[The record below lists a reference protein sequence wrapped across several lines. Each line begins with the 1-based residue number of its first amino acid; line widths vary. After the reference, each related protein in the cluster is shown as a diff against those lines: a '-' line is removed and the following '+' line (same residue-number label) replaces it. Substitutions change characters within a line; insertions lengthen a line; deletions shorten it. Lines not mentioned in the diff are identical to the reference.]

1 MPFKDDEEM
10 KISVREMKENDIEQ
24 IVEYFTNATP
34 EFLIGMGA
42 DPNKLPSKEKW
53 IGILQREYRKDNT
66 EKDFYYI
73 IWQIG
78 EKSIGH
84 SNINKIKFAKEAYM
98 HLHLW
103 RKENRQKGIGLQLI
117 KETLPFYFKNFKL
130 QELICEPYSL
140 NPAAN
145 KTLVKVGF
153 EFIKEYET
161 TPGWINLHQK
171 VNRYVMTKDRFEK
184 KIKQHTTKNK
194 MHSA

>member
-1 MPFKDDEEM
+1 M

-34 EFLIGMGA
+34 EFLMRMGA

-53 IGILQREYRKDNT
+53 IRILQREFRKDNK

-73 IWQIG
+73 IWQND

-84 SNINKIKFAKEAYM
+84 SNINKIKFGKEAYM

-103 RKENRQKGIGLQLI
+103 RKESRQKGIGLQLLQ
-117 KETLPFYFKNFKL
+117 ETLPFYFRSFKL

-171 VNRYVMTKDRFEK
+171 VNRYIITKDRFEEK
-184 KIKQHTTKNK
+184 LYQHITKNK
-194 MHSA
+194 AH